1 MDDKDKDDMDTLGKR
16 GGPSIAPP
24 PKLLRLQSVRGAL
37 EYDDKEVVDL
47 STAGGG
53 GGDEEEGKKE
63 VVDLSTA
70 GGGGDDEEEGK
81 KQVVDLSTLNG
92 DDEEEDREVVE

>member
-53 GGDEEEGKKE
+53 G
-63 VVDLSTA
+63 
-70 GGGGDDEEEGK
+70 DDEEEGK